1 MKLTGY
7 KRIIKEGVPKEYHVL
22 IDAIAPSIN
31 DFADQVINAFNKNI
45 TVEDNLN
52 MEIKTLEVVVD
63 GGGIPTMSTAF
74 KSNLADRVRGIVVIR
89 AENLTNS
96 TVYPTA
102 APFITYSEN
111 NSVITINHIAGLPAS
126 DKFKLRLETRS

>member
-96 TVYPTA
+96 MVYPTA